1 MKIINIHGYRGSCEN
16 SSFAALS
23 ALGAEMISPQIDYD
37 KQSPD
42 EILLFLNNLW
52 QKHNCQ
58 AIVGTSL
65 GGFYAAL
72 LNGKHHA
79 KTVLINPCLLPFLL
93 LPQIEESQN
102 TLLFDYLRLFADI
115 SKVDKNQI
123 LVIIGEQDE
132 VISTHDFTQN
142 LLGKSRCICVPNGK
156 HSGWTLPLEQIFQQ
170 HKEWLFQAA

>member
-1 MKIINIHGYRGSCEN
+1 MKILNIHGYRGSCEN

-72 LNGKHHA
+72 LSIKHHA

>member
-1 MKIINIHGYRGSCEN
+1 MKILNIHGYRGSSDN
-16 SSFAALS
+16 SAYHALLP
-23 ALGAEMISPQIDYD
+23 LGAEIISPQIDYD

-42 EILLFLNNLW
+42 EILLSLNDLW
-52 QKHNCQ
+52 QQNGCQ

-72 LNGKHHA
+72 LSMKHQA

-93 LPQIEESQN
+93 LPQLEESQN

-115 SKVDKNQI
+115 VKIDKNQI
-123 LVIIGEQDE
+123 VAIIGEQDE

-142 LLGKSRCICVPNGK
+142 LLGKSRCILVPDGK
-156 HSGWTLPLEQIFQQ
+156 HSGWTLPLRDIFKQQ
-170 HKEWLFQAA
+170 WAWLASD

>member
-1 MKIINIHGYRGSCEN
+1 MKILNIHGYRGSCEN

-42 EILLFLNNLW
+42 EILLSLNDLW
-52 QKHNCQ
+52 QQNGCQ

-72 LNGKHHA
+72 LSMKHHA

-123 LVIIGEQDE
+123 LTIIGEQDE

-156 HSGWTLPLEQIFQQ
+156 HSGWTLSLEQIFQQ

>member
-1 MKIINIHGYRGSCEN
+1 MKILNIHGYRGSCEN

-52 QKHNCQ
+52 QQHNCQ

-72 LNGKHHA
+72 LSMKHYA

-115 SKVDKNQI
+115 IKIDKNQI
-123 LVIIGEQDE
+123 LAIIGEQDE

-142 LLGKSRCICVPNGK
+142 LLGKSRCICVPDGK
-156 HSGWTLPLEQIFQQ
+156 HSGWTLPLIDIFQQ
-170 HKEWLFQAA
+170 QYSWLCGH

>member
-1 MKIINIHGYRGSCEN
+1 MKILNIHGYRGSCEN

-42 EILLFLNNLW
+42 EILLFLNDLW
-52 QKHNCQ
+52 QQNGCQ
-58 AIVGTSL
+58 AVVGTSL

-72 LNGKHHA
+72 LSMKHHA

-115 SKVDKNQI
+115 VKIDKNQI
-123 LVIIGEQDE
+123 VAIIGEQDE

-142 LLGKSRCICVPNGK
+142 LLGKSRCILVPDGK
-156 HSGWTLPLEQIFQQ
+156 HSGWTLPLRDIFKQQ
-170 HKEWLFQAA
+170 WAWLASD

>member
-1 MKIINIHGYRGSCEN
+1 MKILNIHGYRGSCEN

-23 ALGAEMISPQIDYD
+23 ALGAEMISPQMDYD

-42 EILLFLNNLW
+42 EILLFLNDLW
-52 QKHNCQ
+52 QQNGCQ
-58 AIVGTSL
+58 AVVGTSL

-72 LNGKHHA
+72 LSMKHHA

-93 LPQIEESQN
+93 LPQLEESQN

-115 SKVDKNQI
+115 IKIDKNQI
-123 LVIIGEQDE
+123 LAIIGEQDE

-142 LLGKSRCICVPNGK
+142 LLGKSRCILVPDGK
-156 HSGWTLPLEQIFQQ
+156 HSGWTLPLRDIFKQQ
-170 HKEWLFQAA
+170 WAWLASD

>member
-1 MKIINIHGYRGSCEN
+1 MKILNIHGYRGSSDN
-16 SSFAALS
+16 SAYHVLLP
-23 ALGAEMISPQIDYD
+23 LGAEMISPQIDYD

-42 EILLFLNNLW
+42 EILLSLNDLW
-52 QKHNCQ
+52 QQNGCQ

-72 LNGKHHA
+72 LSIKHHA

-93 LPQIEESQN
+93 LPQLEESQN

-115 SKVDKNQI
+115 IKIDKNQI
-123 LVIIGEQDE
+123 LAIIGEQDE

-142 LLGKSRCICVPNGK
+142 LLGKSRCILVPDGK
-156 HSGWTLPLEQIFQQ
+156 HSGWTLPLRDIFKQQ
-170 HKEWLFQAA
+170 WAWLTSD

>member
-1 MKIINIHGYRGSCEN
+1 MKILNIHGYRGSCEN

-23 ALGAEMISPQIDYD
+23 ALGVEIISPQMDYD
-37 KQSPD
+37 TQSPD

-52 QKHNCQ
+52 QQHNCQ

-72 LNGKHHA
+72 LSMKHHA
-79 KTVLINPCLLPFLL
+79 KTVLINPCLLQFLL

-115 SKVDKNQI
+115 VKIDKNQI
-123 LVIIGEQDE
+123 VAIIGEQDE

-142 LLGKSRCICVPNGK
+142 LLGKSRCILVPNGK
-156 HSGWTLPLEQIFQQ
+156 HSGWTLPLRDIFKQQ
-170 HKEWLFQAA
+170 WAWLASD

>member
-1 MKIINIHGYRGSCEN
+1 MKILNIHGYRGSSDN
-16 SSFAALS
+16 SAYHALLP
-23 ALGAEMISPQIDYD
+23 LGVEIISPQMDYD

-52 QKHNCQ
+52 QQHNCQ

-72 LNGKHHA
+72 LSMKHHA

-93 LPQIEESQN
+93 LPQLEESQN
-102 TLLFDYLRLFADI
+102 TLLFDYLRLFADMVKI
-115 SKVDKNQI
+115 DKNQI
-123 LVIIGEQDE
+123 VAIIGEQDE

>member
-1 MKIINIHGYRGSCEN
+1 MKILNIHGYRGSCEN

-42 EILLFLNNLW
+42 EILLFLNDLW
-52 QKHNCQ
+52 QQNGCQ

-72 LNGKHHA
+72 LSMKHHA

-93 LPQIEESQN
+93 LPQLEESQN
-102 TLLFDYLRLFADI
+102 TLLFDYLRLFSDI
-115 SKVDKNQI
+115 VKIDKNQI
-123 LVIIGEQDE
+123 VAIIGEQDE

-156 HSGWTLPLEQIFQQ
+156 HSGWTLPLRDIFKQQ
-170 HKEWLFQAA
+170 WAWLASD

>member
-42 EILLFLNNLW
+42 EILLFLNDLW
-52 QKHNCQ
+52 QQNGCQ

-65 GGFYAAL
+65 GWFYAAL
-72 LNGKHHA
+72 LSMKHHA

-93 LPQIEESQN
+93 LPQLEESQN

-115 SKVDKNQI
+115 VKIDKNQI
-123 LVIIGEQDE
+123 VVIIGEQDE

-142 LLGKSRCICVPNGK
+142 LLGKSRCILVPDGK
-156 HSGWTLPLEQIFQQ
+156 HSGWTLPLRDIFKQQ
-170 HKEWLFQAA
+170 WAWLASD

>member
-1 MKIINIHGYRGSCEN
+1 MKILNIHGYRGSSDN
-16 SSFAALS
+16 SAYHALLP
-23 ALGAEMISPQIDYD
+23 LGAEIISPQIDYD

-42 EILLFLNNLW
+42 EILLSLNDLW
-52 QKHNCQ
+52 QQNGCQ

-72 LNGKHHA
+72 LSMKHQA

-93 LPQIEESQN
+93 LPQLEESQN

-115 SKVDKNQI
+115 IKIDKNQI
-123 LVIIGEQDE
+123 LAIFGEQDE

-156 HSGWTLPLEQIFQQ
+156 HSGWTLPLRDIFKQQ
-170 HKEWLFQAA
+170 WAWLCGN

>member
-72 LNGKHHA
+72 LSIKHHA

-142 LLGKSRCICVPNGK
+142 LLGKSRCILVPDGK
-156 HSGWTLPLEQIFQQ
+156 HSGWTLPLRDIFKQQ
-170 HKEWLFQAA
+170 WAWLASD

>member
-1 MKIINIHGYRGSCEN
+1 MKILNIHGYRGSCEN

-23 ALGAEMISPQIDYD
+23 ALGAEMISPQMDYD

-42 EILLFLNNLW
+42 EILLFLNDLW
-52 QKHNCQ
+52 QQNGCQ

-72 LNGKHHA
+72 LSMKHHA

-115 SKVDKNQI
+115 SKIDKNQI
-123 LVIIGEQDE
+123 LAIIGEQDE

-142 LLGKSRCICVPNGK
+142 LLGKSRCILVPDGK

-170 HKEWLFQAA
+170 HKEWLFQSA

>member
-1 MKIINIHGYRGSCEN
+1 MKILNIHGYRGSCEN

-23 ALGAEMISPQIDYD
+23 ALGAEIISPQIDYD

-42 EILLFLNNLW
+42 EILLSLNDLW
-52 QKHNCQ
+52 QQNGCQ

-72 LNGKHHA
+72 LSMKHHA

-93 LPQIEESQN
+93 LPQLNESQN
-102 TLLFDYLRLFADI
+102 TLLFDYLRLFADMVKI
-115 SKVDKNQI
+115 DKNQT
-123 LVIIGEQDE
+123 LAIIGEQDE

-142 LLGKSRCICVPNGK
+142 LLGKSRCICVPDGK
-156 HSGWTLPLEQIFQQ
+156 HSGWTLPLRDIFKQQ
-170 HKEWLFQAA
+170 WAWLTR

>member
-1 MKIINIHGYRGSCEN
+1 MKILNIHGYRGSCEN

-42 EILLFLNNLW
+42 EILLFLNDLW
-52 QKHNCQ
+52 QQNGCQ

-72 LNGKHHA
+72 LSMKHHA

-93 LPQIEESQN
+93 LPQLEESQN

-115 SKVDKNQI
+115 VKIDKNQI
-123 LVIIGEQDE
+123 VVIIGEQDE

-142 LLGKSRCICVPNGK
+142 LLGKSRCILVPDGK
-156 HSGWTLPLEQIFQQ
+156 HSGWTLPLRDIFKQQ
-170 HKEWLFQAA
+170 WAWLASD

>member
-1 MKIINIHGYRGSCEN
+1 MKILNIHGYRGSCEN
-16 SSFAALS
+16 SSFATLS

-42 EILLFLNNLW
+42 EILLSLNDLW
-52 QKHNCQ
+52 QQNGCQ

-72 LNGKHHA
+72 LSMKHHA

-93 LPQIEESQN
+93 LPQLEESQN

-115 SKVDKNQI
+115 VKIDKNQI
-123 LVIIGEQDE
+123 LTIIGEQDE

>member
-1 MKIINIHGYRGSCEN
+1 MKILNIHGYRGSCEN

-23 ALGAEMISPQIDYD
+23 ALGAEMISPQMDYD

-72 LNGKHHA
+72 LSMKHHA

-115 SKVDKNQI
+115 VKIDKNQI
-123 LVIIGEQDE
+123 VAIIGEQDE

-156 HSGWTLPLEQIFQQ
+156 HSGWTLPLRDIFKQQ
-170 HKEWLFQAA
+170 WAWLASD

>member
-1 MKIINIHGYRGSCEN
+1 M
-16 SSFAALS
+16 
-23 ALGAEMISPQIDYD
+23 DYD

-72 LNGKHHA
+72 LSMKHHA

-115 SKVDKNQI
+115 VKIDKNQI
-123 LVIIGEQDE
+123 LAIIGEQDE

>member
-1 MKIINIHGYRGSCEN
+1 MKILNIHGYRGSCEN

-23 ALGAEMISPQIDYD
+23 ALGAEIISPQMDYD
-37 KQSPD
+37 TQSPD
-42 EILLFLNNLW
+42 EILLFLNDLW
-52 QKHNCQ
+52 QQNGCQ

-72 LNGKHHA
+72 LNSKHHA

-115 SKVDKNQI
+115 VKIDKNQT
-123 LVIIGEQDE
+123 LAIIGEQDE

-156 HSGWTLPLEQIFQQ
+156 HSGWTLPLGDIFQQ
-170 HKEWLFQAA
+170 QYSWLCGH

>member
-1 MKIINIHGYRGSCEN
+1 MKILNIHGYRGSCEN

-72 LNGKHHA
+72 LSIKHHA

-142 LLGKSRCICVPNGK
+142 LLGKSRCILVPDGK
-156 HSGWTLPLEQIFQQ
+156 HSGWTLPLGDIFN
-170 HKEWLFQAA
+170 LCFNSF

>member
-1 MKIINIHGYRGSCEN
+1 MKILNIHGYRGSCEN

-23 ALGAEMISPQIDYD
+23 ALGAEMISPQMDYD

-42 EILLFLNNLW
+42 EILLSLNDLW
-52 QKHNCQ
+52 QQNGCQ

-72 LNGKHHA
+72 LSMKHHA

-102 TLLFDYLRLFADI
+102 TRLFDYLRLFADI
-115 SKVDKNQI
+115 IKIDKNQI
-123 LVIIGEQDE
+123 LAIIGEQDE

>member
-16 SSFAALS
+16 SSFAPLS
-23 ALGAEMISPQIDYD
+23 ALGAEMISPQMDYD

-42 EILLFLNNLW
+42 EILLSLNDLW
-52 QKHNCQ
+52 QQNGCQ

-72 LNGKHHA
+72 LSIKHHA

-123 LVIIGEQDE
+123 LAIIGEQDE

-142 LLGKSRCICVPNGK
+142 LLGKSRCICVPDGK
-156 HSGWTLPLEQIFQQ
+156 HSGWTLPLNDIFKQQ
-170 HKEWLFQAA
+170 WAWLTSD